1 MSRVD
6 FKTLVIGVLLGII
19 VMMARGAS
27 VETAFVQRYQI
38 SAIRDQSGN
47 PEIYVLD
54 HKTNKVYRGH
64 VGGMDDGMYLDI
76 KTPNSEKQ

>member
-19 VMMARGAS
+19 VMMARGAT

-38 SAIRDQSGN
+38 CVEQKGSN
-47 PEIYVLD
+47 ECFYVLD
-54 HKTNKVYRGH
+54 HKTNKVYRSYD
-64 VGGMDDGMYLDI
+64 GGPSVESPPIFEI
-76 KTPNSEKQ
+76 KTPDQ

>member
-19 VMMARGAS
+19 IMMARGAT

-38 SAIRDQSGN
+38 SAIQESGSTN
-47 PEIYVLD
+47 LYILD
-54 HKTNKVYRGH
+54 HKTNKVYRGWY
-64 VGGMDDGMYLDI
+64 GGMDSGSPVLEI
-76 KTPNSEKQ
+76 KTPDK

>member
-19 VMMARGAS
+19 VMMARRSAS

-38 SAIRDQSGN
+38 CTVMPGDVEPRARPKPRSQD
-47 PEIYVLD
+47 
-54 HKTNKVYRGH
+54 
-64 VGGMDDGMYLDI
+64 
-76 KTPNSEKQ
+76 

>member
-27 VETAFVQRYQI
+27 VQTAFVQRYQI
-38 SAIRDQSGN
+38 SAV
-47 PEIYVLD
+47 PENGTTSIYVLD
-54 HKTNKVYRGH
+54 LKTNKVYH
-64 VGGMDDGMYLDI
+64 STPYGGIDSIPAPFEI
-76 KTPNSEKQ
+76 KTPDQ